1 MQEHEPRQQ
10 QPEIIKPVKHE
21 IALQLC
27 KSAEILLAEYAIK
40 GGTDMEYVEYLRG
53 NRPDPRD

>member
-1 MQEHEPRQQ
+1 MEKKPTQ
-10 QPEIIKPVKHE
+10 EIIKPKNE
-21 IALQLC
+21 LALPAY
-27 KSAEILLAEYAIK
+27 KSAAQLLAEYAIK